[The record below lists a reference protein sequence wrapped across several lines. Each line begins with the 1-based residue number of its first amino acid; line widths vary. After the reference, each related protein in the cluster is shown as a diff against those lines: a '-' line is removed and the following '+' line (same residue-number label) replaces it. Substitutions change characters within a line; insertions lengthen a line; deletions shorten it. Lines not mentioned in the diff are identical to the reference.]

1 MYRQLF
7 SVVVFFLFIGQPCMG
22 EANLRVGPY
31 LQNFTPNSIV
41 IMWETD
47 KPCEGWVE
55 YGSSTALGQKAE
67 GVATCTHEIEIK
79 GLEPATRYYY
89 KVVWEGGES
98 DTTWF
103 KTAPPIGHR
112 NFRFVAYG
120 DSRSDFVTHSK
131 IAQRII
137 EMDPAFVINS
147 GDLVQRGQDYSQW
160 KPQFFEPL
168 QPLIKNVC
176 IFTVLGNHEGNAPQ
190 YYQYLSLPKNGGN
203 EAWWST
209 DIGNIHLV
217 GLDSNAGYN
226 ATAPGSP
233 QYEWLKNDL
242 ASTRQE
248 WIIVTFHHP
257 MFSFHP
263 TRGVNQVRWDWQPLF
278 QEMGV
283 DLVLVGHDHH
293 YGRTFPIGPF
303 TNDPARGVVHIT
315 SGGGGANLYPVHD
328 FGYSAARR
336 TTYNL
341 VVLDVE
347 GDRIIGRTLDH
358 LGNGLDSFVID
369 RKTPVTAEN
378 FISYEMIQM
387 EKEISGQIAE
397 KPVEEIR
404 SPTQTLKTS
413 LNSSVVFGS
422 TVAATVSRIG
432 ESAWKIKANPSKSVL
447 PPQTPL
453 KLEIKAQKDNPEAP
467 VFPLP
472 EVNLKIAADASS
484 RDYRAPILGFR
495 NTDINFMPF
504 RVSQPAT
511 LAVPATSREL
521 LIDGVLTA
529 EEWGSSLEVKNFYET
544 RTTQKGMN
552 GVKVHLLIQ
561 PEKEILLVGAEM
573 EQSQAVVRKV
583 PYDRADDVYLERN
596 EHFVVRL
603 SDGGTIWHFLVCPNN
618 FGADIRGAESD
629 WDANGFKFA
638 GIPSE
643 TGWTA
648 EMAIPLKEL
657 PTDLSNLK
665 INLSRFDLANVE
677 IVEWCPTYGEGKE
690 SAELFGK
697 LKSD

>member
-22 EANLRVGPY
+22 EASLRVGPY

-112 NFRFVAYG
+112 NFRFGAYG

-242 ASTRQE
+242 ASTRQ
-248 WIIVTFHHP
+248 
-257 MFSFHP
+257 
-263 TRGVNQVRWDWQPLF
+263 
-278 QEMGV
+278 
-283 DLVLVGHDHH
+283 
-293 YGRTFPIGPF
+293 
-303 TNDPARGVVHIT
+303 
-315 SGGGGANLYPVHD
+315 
-328 FGYSAARR
+328 
-336 TTYNL
+336 
-341 VVLDVE
+341 
-347 GDRIIGRTLDH
+347 
-358 LGNGLDSFVID
+358 
-369 RKTPVTAEN
+369 
-378 FISYEMIQM
+378 
-387 EKEISGQIAE
+387 
-397 KPVEEIR
+397 
-404 SPTQTLKTS
+404 
-413 LNSSVVFGS
+413 
-422 TVAATVSRIG
+422 
-432 ESAWKIKANPSKSVL
+432 
-447 PPQTPL
+447 
-453 KLEIKAQKDNPEAP
+453 
-467 VFPLP
+467 
-472 EVNLKIAADASS
+472 
-484 RDYRAPILGFR
+484 
-495 NTDINFMPF
+495 
-504 RVSQPAT
+504 
-511 LAVPATSREL
+511 
-521 LIDGVLTA
+521 
-529 EEWGSSLEVKNFYET
+529 
-544 RTTQKGMN
+544 
-552 GVKVHLLIQ
+552 
-561 PEKEILLVGAEM
+561 
-573 EQSQAVVRKV
+573 
-583 PYDRADDVYLERN
+583 
-596 EHFVVRL
+596 
-603 SDGGTIWHFLVCPNN
+603 
-618 FGADIRGAESD
+618 
-629 WDANGFKFA
+629 
-638 GIPSE
+638 
-643 TGWTA
+643 
-648 EMAIPLKEL
+648 
-657 PTDLSNLK
+657 
-665 INLSRFDLANVE
+665 
-677 IVEWCPTYGEGKE
+677 
-690 SAELFGK
+690 
-697 LKSD
+697 